1 MLTVHTFAQVPK
13 NAKGGILVCEEEL
26 KAAFDFFDV
35 EGKGVITAGALRKK
49 LGAFHRSLSAR
60 EARVLMNNK
69 AEMTMDDL
77 REVLLENEVTNFDPV
92 AEAFKVSSSMQST
105 ATILLDVL

>member
-1 MLTVHTFAQVPK
+1 MKTSPAVPHVRTQHQPPKCRLLLRTYKTTHLHFEFANVGTPTHLILRNQQVPK

-35 EGKGVITAGALRKK
+35 DMKGVITASNLRKR

-60 EARVLMNNK
+60 VGD
-69 AEMTMDDL
+69 EMSN
-77 REVLLENEVTNFDPV
+77 VV
-92 AEAFKVSSSMQST
+92 
-105 ATILLDVL
+105 

>member
-1 MLTVHTFAQVPK
+1 MPVHRITLYSKQVPR

-35 EGKGVITAGALRKK
+35 DMKGVITASNLRKR

-60 EARVLMNNK
+60 VGHENVLNYSV
-69 AEMTMDDL
+69 
-77 REVLLENEVTNFDPV
+77 RHGQVRCVY
-92 AEAFKVSSSMQST
+92 SSVHDS
-105 ATILLDVL
+105 VC

>member
-1 MLTVHTFAQVPK
+1 MPK

-35 EGKGVITAGALRKK
+35 DMKGVITATNLRKR

-60 EARVLMNNK
+60 VRYAGTRFRLLLLLPHAIYFIGSRLKHVGRFYAK
-69 AEMTMDDL
+69 FDYTIAYRDVHAEDG
-77 REVLLENEVTNFDPV
+77 R
-92 AEAFKVSSSMQST
+92 
-105 ATILLDVL
+105 IW

>member
-1 MLTVHTFAQVPK
+1 MKASPVAPQVGTTKPHTSQHLVAVLISKQRFPFKLTWFLLYTSGHLSLHVLQVPK

-35 EGKGVITAGALRKK
+35 DMKGVITASNLRKR

-60 EARVLMNNK
+60 V
-69 AEMTMDDL
+69 
-77 REVLLENEVTNFDPV
+77 
-92 AEAFKVSSSMQST
+92 
-105 ATILLDVL
+105 